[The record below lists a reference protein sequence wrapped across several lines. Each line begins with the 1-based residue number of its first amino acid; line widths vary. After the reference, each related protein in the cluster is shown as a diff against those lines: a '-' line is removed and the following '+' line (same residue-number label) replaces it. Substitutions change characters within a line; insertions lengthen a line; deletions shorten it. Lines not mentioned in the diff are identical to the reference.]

1 MSEMIE
7 VAKATVTI
15 IPNME
20 GAQKQIASDL
30 GAAADE
36 AGSKAGEK
44 SGSSFMSGFGK
55 AAAAG
60 GAVIAGVT
68 AAAVSA
74 GKSFVDA
81 AKQTAQYG
89 DEVDK
94 MSQKLGLSAEAYQEW
109 DYVLN
114 LAGTEMS
121 SMSTGL
127 KTLTN
132 KLADAAAGGED
143 SIAAF
148 EQLGISMDDISTMS
162 REDLFEKAIYGFQQM
177 EDSTERAALANKLF
191 GKSGQE
197 LNPLFNQ
204 TTEAVK
210 AQIQEARQYGMVLSK
225 DAVAASAGFID
236 SLTKLGNTTEGLKN
250 RFLSEML
257 PGLTDITDGFSDLF
271 AGVDGGSDKMKKGI
285 TSILTALKSNLPM
298 VLRVLSDVVV
308 SVVGILPDLVSQI
321 LAELPGLFSQIF
333 DAVVV
338 LIQGLLNEDTIGVL
352 LDTVI
357 QIVISLINNLDKII
371 LPIINAIPVIIVSII
386 EKLLDVENLSALI
399 SGVINLVLGI
409 VAAIPDIIKYL
420 LVHLPEIIEMVIVA
434 LKECIPQLISGVC
447 QVVAGVFS
455 AAGEILAAVWEFL
468 GNAAVSVGK
477 WFGNLWSEYIAPW
490 FANLFSNIGNWF
502 AGIWTK
508 IGEFFSGAI
517 SSIWTGLQNVWLKI
531 SDWFIQTWTNLGKWL
546 SNFWTKIGDWFRS
559 LPSKLSG
566 AFQAIWKWLGD
577 RWNDFVSWGGNLVS
591 GIWQG
596 ISNGFNWIKEKI
608 AGWVGGVMDWF
619 KKLFGIASPSKL
631 FRDEIGVYLAKGL
644 GEGFEDEMKDVA
656 KDMTDAVPTSFDAEV
671 NGALEAGRSIGRH
684 ALGDGSAAAYSG
696 LTINMTVNGAE
707 GQNVEL
713 LADIIMDKIQ
723 RATDRKQVAYA

>member
-1 MSEMIE
+1 MIE

-143 SIAAF
+143 SMAAF

-197 LNPLFNQ
+197 LTPLFNQ
-204 TTEAVK
+204 TTEATK

-225 DAVAASAGFID
+225 DAVAASAGFVD

-321 LAELPGLFSQIF
+321 LTELPGLFSQIF

-338 LIQGLLNEDTIGVL
+338 LIKGLLNEEMIGTL
-352 LDTVI
+352 LDTVLGI
-357 QIVISLINNLDKII
+357 IISLINNLDSI
-371 LPIINAIPVIIVSII
+371 LIPIIQAIPVIIVTVI
-386 EKLLDVENLSALI
+386 EKLLENLPALI
-399 SGVINLVLGI
+399 SGIIQLVLGI
-409 VAAIPDIIKYL
+409 VSAIPDITKYL
-420 LVHLPEIIEMVIVA
+420 LDHIPEIIGMVISA
-434 LKECIPQLISGVC
+434 LKECIPELIVGIAQL
-447 QVVAGVFS
+447 VAGVFS

-546 SNFWTKIGDWFRS
+546 SNFWTKIGDWFKS

-723 RATDRKQVAYA
+723 RATERKQVAYV